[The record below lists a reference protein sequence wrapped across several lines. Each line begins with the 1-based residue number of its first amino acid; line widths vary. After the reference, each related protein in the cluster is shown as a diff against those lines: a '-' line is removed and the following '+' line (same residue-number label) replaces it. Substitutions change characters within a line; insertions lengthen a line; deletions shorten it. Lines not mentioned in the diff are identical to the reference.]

1 MRDLAF
7 ATALETSRYDDDE
20 QRGKAS
26 EIIFIQKFHR
36 EKTLEKNQLCR
47 LCSLNSEMGYI
58 GGFKKVQ

>member
-26 EIIFIQKFHR
+26 EIIFLQKFSLGKNSR
-36 EKTLEKNQLCR
+36 KKSTLLLVLVE
-47 LCSLNSEMGYI
+47 
-58 GGFKKVQ
+58 